1 MLSSAEYTNAWL
13 AYILAM
19 IVGLWCFWYLLS
31 KLPLGRLRMVLVC
44 TLAGFLA
51 MPVETAP
58 SSAFLAPAW
67 LMAISETLFDGHDA
81 FARAGS
87 PLVAAV
93 LLGAGLGIIIEALW
107 AFFQPKAA
115 PTAAPKTQR
124 QPSESAKTRVLRARL
139 ARARGS
145 H

>member
-1 MLSSAEYTNAWL
+1 MLSPAEYTNAWL

-44 TLAGFLA
+44 ALAGFLA
-51 MPVETAP
+51 MPAETAP
-58 SSAFLAPAW
+58 NSAFLAPAW
-67 LMAISETLFDGHDA
+67 LMAISETLFDGRDA

-93 LLGAGLGIIIEALW
+93 LLGAGLGIIIETLW
-107 AFFQPKAA
+107 AFFQPKAPA
-115 PTAAPKTQR
+115 AAPRAQH
-124 QPSESAKTRVLRARL
+124 QASDAAKTRVLRARL